1 MATARQKTAARKN
14 IRKAQKARRT
24 KSVVKPTAARSKSR
38 VKTTARSR
46 AKTTARPKARTK
58 GRVRTKTVKPRA
70 KSTARRRTKSAARRR
85 GFFHIEVQPREAFVE
100 FKTQDVGS
108 KSGIERI
115 AGKRAGGAWSTQ
127 EWLIAK
133 DQAHVER
140 GMLIGDTVD
149 ARRVLT
155 MLGSE
160 PRHIKADR
168 FTVHGHSGL
177 PEDVRPTLAPR
188 RAGLTNVQAPQKGR
202 KWS

>member
-1 MATARQKTAARKN
+1 M
-14 IRKAQKARRT
+14 
-24 KSVVKPTAARSKSR
+24 
-38 VKTTARSR
+38 
-46 AKTTARPKARTK
+46 
-58 GRVRTKTVKPRA
+58 
-70 KSTARRRTKSAARRR
+70 
-85 GFFHIEVQPREAFVE
+85 E
-100 FKTQDVGS
+100 FKTQEIGRDGA
-108 KSGIERI
+108 IERV
-115 AGKRAGGAWSTQ
+115 AGKRAGGSWSTQ

-140 GMLIGDTVD
+140 GLLIGDTVN

-168 FTVHGHSGL
+168 FTIHGHTGM
-177 PEDVRPTLAPR
+177 PADVSPTLAPR

>member
-1 MATARQKTAARKN
+1 MATARQKSAARKN

-24 KSVVKPTAARSKSR
+24 KSATKRTAART
-38 VKTTARSR
+38 KTRAKITARS
-46 AKTTARPKARTK
+46 KARTK
-58 GRVRTKTVKPRA
+58 SPVRTKTTKTKPRA

-85 GFFHIEVQPREAFVE
+85 GFFHIEVQPKEAFVE
-100 FKTQDVGS
+100 FKTQDVGG
-108 KSGIERI
+108 KSGIERV

-133 DQAHVER
+133 DQAHLER

-168 FTVHGHSGL
+168 FTIHGHTGV
-177 PEDVRPTLAPR
+177 PADVSPTLAPR
-188 RAGLTNVQAPQKGR
+188 RGGLTNVQAPQKGR

>member
-1 MATARQKTAARKN
+1 MATARQKSAARKN
-14 IRKAQKARRT
+14 SRKAQKARRGKGAT
-24 KSVVKPTAARSKSR
+24 QPSAAR
-38 VKTTARSR
+38 T
-46 AKTTARPKARTK
+46 KTTARPKIRTK
-58 GRVRTKTVKPRA
+58 ARAKTAKAKPRA
-70 KSTARRRTKSAARRR
+70 QSTTRRRTKSAARRR
-85 GFFHIEVQPREAFVE
+85 GFFHIEVQPKEAFVE
-100 FKTQDVGS
+100 FKTQDIGS
-108 KSGIERI
+108 ESGIERV

-140 GMLIGDTVD
+140 GTLIGDTVD

-160 PRHIKADR
+160 PRHINADR
-168 FTVHGHSGL
+168 FTIHGHTGL

-202 KWS
+202 KWG

>member
-1 MATARQKTAARKN
+1 MAPARQKSTTAKN
-14 IRKAQKARRT
+14 AGKTRNARRT
-24 KSVVKPTAARSKSR
+24 KSATRQASAPSKTTRSKTRTKAR
-38 VKTTARSR
+38 VKTT
-46 AKTTARPKARTK
+46 KT
-58 GRVRTKTVKPRA
+58 KPRA
-70 KSTARRRTKSAARRR
+70 KPTARRRTKSAARRE
-85 GFFHIEVQPREAFVE
+85 FFHIEVQPREAFME
-100 FKTQDVGS
+100 FKTQEIGS
-108 KSGIERI
+108 EGGIERV

-140 GMLIGDTVD
+140 GLLIGDTAD

-168 FTVHGHSGL
+168 FTIHGHTGM
-177 PEDVRPTLAPR
+177 PADVSPTLAPR
-188 RAGLTNVQAPQKGR
+188 RAGLTNVHAPQKGR

>member
-1 MATARQKTAARKN
+1 MATARQKAAARKTV
-14 IRKAQKARRT
+14 RKARKKARTT
-24 KSVVKPTAARSKSR
+24 KSATRRASAHS
-38 VKTTARSR
+38 KTTSR
-46 AKTTARPKARTK
+46 AKTKTKAR
-58 GRVRTKTVKPRA
+58 VRAKTAKAKPRA
-70 KSTARRRTKSAARRR
+70 KQTARRRTKTAARRR
-85 GFFHIEVQPREAFVE
+85 GFFHIEVQPREAFME
-100 FKTQDVGS
+100 FKTQEIGRDGA
-108 KSGIERI
+108 IERV
-115 AGKRAGGAWSTQ
+115 AGKRAGGSWSTQ

-140 GMLIGDTVD
+140 GLLIGDTVN

-168 FTVHGHSGL
+168 FTIHGHTGM
-177 PEDVRPTLAPR
+177 PADVSPTLAPR

>member
-24 KSVVKPTAARSKSR
+24 KSAMKRTTARTKT
-38 VKTTARSR
+38 KTTARS
-46 AKTTARPKARTK
+46 KARTK
-58 GRVRTKTVKPRA
+58 ARVRTKTVKPRA

-85 GFFHIEVQPREAFVE
+85 GFFHIEVQPKEAFVE
-100 FKTQDVGS
+100 FKTQDIGGEG
-108 KSGIERI
+108 GIERV
-115 AGKRAGGAWSTQ
+115 AGKRAGGSWSTQ

-149 ARRVLT
+149 ARRVLA
-155 MLGSE
+155 MLGAE

-168 FTVHGHSGL
+168 FTIHGHTGL

>member
-1 MATARQKTAARKN
+1 MATVRRKSAARKTT
-14 IRKAQKARRT
+14 RKARKAPRHKSATRGSGRT
-24 KSVVKPTAARSKSR
+24 KASARP
-38 VKTTARSR
+38 KTGTKAR
-46 AKTTARPKARTK
+46 AKTAKI
-58 GRVRTKTVKPRA
+58 KPRA
-70 KSTARRRTKSAARRR
+70 KPAARRRAKPAARPR

-100 FKTQDVGS
+100 FKSQDIGRDG
-108 KSGIERI
+108 GIERV
-115 AGKRAGGAWSTQ
+115 AGKRAGGSWSTQ

-140 GMLIGDTVD
+140 GTLIGDTVD

-168 FTVHGHSGL
+168 FTIHGHSGM
-177 PEDVRPTLAPR
+177 PAEVSPTLAPR
-188 RAGLTNVQAPQKGR
+188 RAGRSNVSPPQKGR